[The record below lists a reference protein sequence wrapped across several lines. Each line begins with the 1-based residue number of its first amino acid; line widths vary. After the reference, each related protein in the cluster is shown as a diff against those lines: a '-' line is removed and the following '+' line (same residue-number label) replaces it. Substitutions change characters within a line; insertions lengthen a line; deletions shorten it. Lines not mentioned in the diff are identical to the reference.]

1 MSLCW
6 YVTLDSRTA
15 RLFFFLSQ
23 IIYSLHIFI
32 LIFSDRD
39 DDKIWSG
46 YVSLIF
52 LFIPLEVESINQT
65 VKKKKKKNRYDMFLF
80 LFVF

>member
-1 MSLCW
+1 MMMKFDRAMYL
-6 YVTLDSRTA
+6 
-15 RLFFFLSQ
+15 LF
-23 IIYSLHIFI
+23 
-32 LIFSDRD
+32 
-39 DDKIWSG
+39 
-46 YVSLIF
+46 F